1 MNRVII
7 KQVKVGAFQVFTYI
21 VACPETRKAVVID
34 PAGEEEKLLLLIKE
48 EAFLIEHI
56 LDTHGHADHVLA
68 NEHLKNA
75 LAVPTCMH
83 ELEIQFFSQTE
94 VRDLTAKELGLQ
106 PPDPADVPLRDGDVF
121 QVGTLEIKVIHTPG
135 HTPGSVCYFVEGNLF
150 TGDTLFVGA
159 AGRTDLTGGSL
170 EMLLDSIENKI
181 LTLPKE
187 TVIWPGHDYGDTPTS
202 TLGREIEENPY
213 ITDFILDQ

>member
-1 MNRVII
+1 LNRVII

-34 PAGEEEKLLLLIKE
+34 PAGEEQKLLSLIKE
-48 EAFLIEHI
+48 EAFLIERI
-56 LDTHGHADHVLA
+56 LNTHGHADHVLA

-83 ELEIQFFSQTE
+83 ELEIQFFAQTE

-106 PPDPADVPLRDGDVF
+106 PPDPADVPLREGDVF
-121 QVGTLEIKVIHTPG
+121 KVGTLEIKVIHTPG

-202 TLGREIEENPY
+202 TLGREMDENPY

>member
-1 MNRVII
+1 MSRVII
-7 KQVKVGAFQVFTYI
+7 KQVKVGAFQVFTYV

-34 PAGEEEKLLLLIKE
+34 PAGEEERLLSLIKE
-48 EAFLIEHI
+48 EAFIIEHI

-83 ELEIQFFSQTE
+83 EFDIQFFSQTE
-94 VRDLTAKELGLQ
+94 VRDLTSKELGLQ

-170 EMLLDSIENKI
+170 VMLIDSIENKI
-181 LTLPKE
+181 LTLPNE
-187 TVIWPGHDYGDTPTS
+187 TLIWPGHDYGDTPTS
-202 TLGREIEENPY
+202 TLGREKEENPY

>member
-34 PAGEEEKLLLLIKE
+34 PAGEEEKLLSLIKE
-48 EAFLIEHI
+48 EAFIIEHI

-106 PPDPADVPLRDGDVF
+106 PPDPADVPLRDGDVLK
-121 QVGTLEIKVIHTPG
+121 VGTLEIKVIHTPG

-181 LTLPKE
+181 LTLPEE

-202 TLGREIEENPY
+202 TLGREMEENPY

>member
-1 MNRVII
+1 LSQPII
-7 KQVKVGAFQVFTYI
+7 RQIKVGAFQVFTYI
-21 VACPETRKAVVID
+21 VACPESRKAVVID
-34 PAGEEEKLLLLIKE
+34 PAGEEEKLLSLIKE
-48 EAFLIEHI
+48 EAFNIEYI

-68 NEHLKNA
+68 NESLRKA

-83 ELEIQFFSQTE
+83 EVEIQFFSQTE

-106 PPDPADVPLRDGDVF
+106 PPDPADVPLRDRDVLK
-121 QVGTLEIKVIHTPG
+121 VGTLEIKVIHTPG

-170 EMLLDSIENKI
+170 EMLIDSIENKI
-181 LTLPKE
+181 LTLPHE

-202 TLGREIEENPY
+202 TLGREMEENPY

>member
-1 MNRVII
+1 LRRVII
-7 KQVKVGAFQVFTYI
+7 KQVKVGAFQVFTYV

-34 PAGEEEKLLLLIKE
+34 PAGEEETLLSLIKE
-48 EAFLIEHI
+48 EAFIIEHI

-83 ELEIQFFSQTE
+83 ELDIQFFSQTE
-94 VRDLTAKELGLQ
+94 VRDLTTKELGLQ

-121 QVGTLEIKVIHTPG
+121 KVGTLEIKVIHTPG

-170 EMLLDSIENKI
+170 EVLLDSIENKI
-181 LTLPKE
+181 LTLPEE
-187 TVIWPGHDYGDTPTS
+187 TVLWPGHDYGDTPTS
-202 TLGREIEENPY
+202 TLGREMEENPY
-213 ITDFILDQ
+213 ITDFILDR